1 MTLQEIK
8 HMQAAR
14 KLKIEEELQSFKWGN
29 TGRRLAPMSSLK
41 QREELR
47 KQRNTHDPHDIH
59 AWSKAKPWWLLPL
72 QVLGF
77 VAAGIGL
84 TLCLYYATLI
94 LFLL

>member
-29 TGRRLAPMSSLK
+29 TGRRLSPMSSLK

-47 KQRNTHDPHDIH
+47 KQRNTHDPHDMY
-59 AWSKAKPWWLLPL
+59 AWANNKPWWLLPL
-72 QVLGF
+72 QVLGAV
-77 VAAGIGL
+77 VACTGLLVGI
-84 TLCLYYATLI
+84 YYSTLI

>member
-1 MTLQEIK
+1 MTLQELK

-29 TGRRLAPMSSLK
+29 TGRRLSPMSSLK

-47 KQRNTHDPHDIH
+47 KQRNTHDPHDMH
-59 AWSKAKPWWLLPL
+59 TWSKTKPWWALPL

-84 TLCLYYATLI
+84 TLCIYYSTLI

>member
-1 MTLQEIK
+1 MTLQQIK
-8 HMQAAR
+8 QMQAAR
-14 KLKIEEELQSFKWGN
+14 KLKVEEESLSFKWGN

-47 KQRNTHDPHDIH
+47 KQRNTHDPDDMY
-59 AWSKAKPWWLLPL
+59 AWANNKPWWLIPL

-77 VAAGIGL
+77 VATGVGL
-84 TLCLYYATLI
+84 TVCIYYATLI